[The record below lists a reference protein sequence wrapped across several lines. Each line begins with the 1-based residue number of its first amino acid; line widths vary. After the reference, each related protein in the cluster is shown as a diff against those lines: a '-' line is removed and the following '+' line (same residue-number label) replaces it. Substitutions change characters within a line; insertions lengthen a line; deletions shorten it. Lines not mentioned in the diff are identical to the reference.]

1 MRTHN
6 SASASAASAART
18 QRRMLRVDGSSPAV
32 EAQSTLIRVG
42 IQAGFWP
49 ARGVGEPPLLR
60 FSNAS

>member
-1 MRTHN
+1 MRTHS
-6 SASASAASAART
+6 SASVPAASAART
-18 QRRMLRVDGSSPAV
+18 QRRMLRVDGSSPAA

-49 ARGVGEPPLLR
+49 ARGADELPLVR